1 MRKIREILRLKW
13 EAHLSSRKIAKSC
26 NISPATVLKILKSA
40 ETAGISWPLPEGLN
54 DASLENMLYTKP
66 NICNQNRPEPD
77 PEYLYRELKKK
88 HVTLTLLWH
97 EYKQAHPDGL
107 MLSQFCERYR
117 RWRGSLDISMHQDH
131 KAGEKLFVD
140 WAGDTFP
147 IVDRETGEVNK
158 AYLFLATLGASSYS
172 YAEGFFSQ
180 DMPQWITANVHAF
193 THFQGVT
200 EIVVPDN
207 LKTGVSKPNYYEPDI
222 NPTYQSLAEYY
233 GTVIIPARVRHAD
246 DKAKV
251 EKGVQDAERWVLAAL
266 RNHTFFSLAEFNRAV
281 MAKMAELNDK
291 PFQKMDGSRRIL
303 FETIDRPALK
313 PLPSQPYELAE
324 WTKGRVNV
332 DCHVQCS
339 VDKNFYSAPY
349 QLINQLV
356 ELRVTANMVEIIFK
370 SQRVFLHRRAPG
382 KYIYVTEPSHLPKRH
397 QKYLEWTPERITSWA
412 GTVGPN
418 TAALVTEI
426 MNSKAHVEQ
435 GYRACLGVM
444 RLAKSYPAERME
456 TAAKRALDYRAVS
469 YKSFKSILERGLDQ
483 AELPAPA
490 PEVIIQHE
498 NIRGSAY
505 YQQGGDLN

>member
-1 MRKIREILRLKW
+1 MRKIKEVLRLNYD
-13 EAHLSSRKIAKSC
+13 AHLSSRKIAKSC
-26 NISPATVLKILKSA
+26 NISPATVQKILKAA
-40 ETAGISWPLPEGLN
+40 EAAGISWPLPEGL
-54 DASLENMLYTKP
+54 DDTALENRLYIKP
-66 NICNQNRPEPD
+66 NICNINRPAPD
-77 PEYLYRELKKK
+77 PEYIYRELKKK
-88 HVTLTLLWH
+88 HVTLTLLWD
-97 EYKQAHPDGL
+97 EYRKAHHDGL
-107 MLSQFCERYR
+107 MYSQYCEHYR
-117 RWRGSLDISMHQDH
+117 KWRGSLDICMHQDH

-147 IVDRETGEVNK
+147 IANRETGEIDQS
-158 AYLFLATLGASSYS
+158 YLFLATLGASSYS
-172 YAEGFFSQ
+172 YGEGFFSR
-180 DMPQWITANVHAF
+180 DLPQWITANVHAF
-193 THFQGVT
+193 AHFQGVT

-222 NPTYQSLAEYY
+222 NPTYQSMAEYY
-233 GTVIIPARVRHAD
+233 GTVIIPARVRHGD
-246 DKAKV
+246 DKALV
-251 EKGVQDAERWVLAAL
+251 EKGVKDAETWVLAAL

-281 MAKMAELNDK
+281 MVKMAELNDK
-291 PFQKMDGSRRIL
+291 PFQKMEGSRRTL

-313 PLPSQPYELAE
+313 PLPSEPYELAE
-324 WTKGRVNV
+324 WTKARVNV

-339 VDKNFYSAPY
+339 VDKNFYSVPY
-349 QLINQLV
+349 QLVKQLV

-370 SQRVFLHRRAPG
+370 GQRVFLHHRAPG
-382 KYIYVTEPSHLPKRH
+382 KYVYVTEPSHLPERH
-397 QKYLEWTPERITSWA
+397 QKYLEWTPERIVSWA

-418 TAALVTEI
+418 TAALATEI

-456 TAAKRALDYRAVS
+456 AAAKRALSYKAVS
-469 YKSFKSILERGLDQ
+469 YKSFKSILDKGLDQ
-483 AELPAPA
+483 AELPAPS